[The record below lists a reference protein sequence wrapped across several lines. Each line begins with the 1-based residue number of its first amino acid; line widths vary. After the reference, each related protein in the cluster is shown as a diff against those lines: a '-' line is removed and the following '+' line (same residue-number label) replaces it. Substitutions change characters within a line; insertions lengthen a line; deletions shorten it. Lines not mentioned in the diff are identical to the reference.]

1 MEIGA
6 HARRHNKRPPAQDRG
21 RRGRS
26 LLDAIPCE
34 QTGARRDGYCEGGAA
49 PALQSE
55 RPLSTAFQLPCP
67 NPTAAYSRTH
77 TAKHKG
83 RTAAVIFI
91 TKLERIL
98 LPDPSTDAGG
108 SSPCSSAST
117 VPPDRAGHGASRPS
131 LPNPSGRRRGGQERV
146 ARPVSEPTHLR

>member
-1 MEIGA
+1 M
-6 HARRHNKRPPAQDRG
+6 HAAIFDDRQLKIAVEGGG
-21 RRGRS
+21 RYWMPFHASKPIRNRQS
-26 LLDAIPCE
+26 E
-34 QTGARRDGYCEGGAA
+34 RDGVKVG
-49 PALQSE
+49 PPPLQSE

-131 LPNPSGRRRGGQERV
+131 LPNPSGGRRGGQERV